1 MSQTSFF
8 NLLRRALP
16 ALVLFALPA
25 SAAPPQDANKTP
37 PASPTAAAEPVKPAP
52 KRDEKAETILQRA
65 VEAMGGSAFLGVRT
79 VTSRGYYTPFE
90 DGVATLPNTFIDYM
104 VFPDRERTEFRGQG
118 IRSIQ
123 TYTGDKGWF
132 FDGMAR
138 KILDATPAQT
148 RDFRIALR
156 TSIDNVLRGW
166 WRTEG
171 AELKYVGRR
180 EAGLAKRNEVVR
192 LTYPDGFSVEFEF
205 DSKSF
210 LPSKTLYKR
219 TNAEGDEVAEE
230 DRYAQF
236 LSISGVNVPFVIDHF
251 RAGQQSSRVNYQTV
265 DFNLAVP
272 ETLFARPTDIKA
284 LK

>member
-1 MSQTSFF
+1 MSKTSFPK
-8 NLLRRALP
+8 LLRRALP
-16 ALVLFALPA
+16 ALVLFAFPA
-25 SAAPPQDANKTP
+25 SAAPQDANK
-37 PASPTAAAEPVKPAP
+37 PAPTATTAPAVKSAA
-52 KRDEKAETILQRA
+52 KRDEKAEAVLQRA
-65 VEAMGGSAFLGVRT
+65 VEAMGGQTFLGVRT
-79 VTSRGYYTPFE
+79 ITSRGYYTPFE
-90 DGVATLPNTFIDYM
+90 DGVATLPSTFTDYM

-132 FDGMAR
+132 FDGMGR
-138 KILDATPAQT
+138 KILDATPEQT

-156 TSIDNVLRGW
+156 TSIDNALRGW
-166 WRTEG
+166 WRAEG

-205 DSKSF
+205 DSKNF

-236 LSISGVNVPFVIDHF
+236 LSIGGVNVPFVIDHF

-272 ETLFARPTDIKA
+272 DSLFARPADIKA